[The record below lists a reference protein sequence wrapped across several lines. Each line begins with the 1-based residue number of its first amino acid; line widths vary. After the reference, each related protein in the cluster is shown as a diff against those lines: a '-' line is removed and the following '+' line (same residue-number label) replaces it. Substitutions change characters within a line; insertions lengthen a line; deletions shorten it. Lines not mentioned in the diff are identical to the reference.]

1 MRKLEREGRYWGD
14 LGMIREI
21 RTGSLIEQRVWD
33 DITGRELDWG
43 GVVAAR
49 AEEMV
54 EFTKHGVYEKVPIE
68 ECIAKT
74 GKKPLKVRWVD
85 INKGDD
91 VTPEYRS
98 RLVAKEIKIDKR
110 WDLFAATPPLEAKK
124 MLFSMA
130 VTEGIG
136 YVEGKRK
143 EGMKLDFIDVRRAY
157 FHADAI
163 REVYVEL
170 CDEDWEEGMCGRLV
184 KSMYG
189 TRDAAFNWETAY
201 SEFMEEGGFKRGR
214 ASPCVFHH
222 PERNIKGVI
231 HGDDF
236 TMLGYE
242 KDLDWFRKHME
253 ERFEIKLKASLGLEE
268 KDDKYVRI
276 LNRVVEW
283 DQEGITYEADQR
295 HAEIII
301 REMGL
306 SGSKKGLSVPCSREG
321 KDN

>member
-1 MRKLEREGRYWGD
+1 
-14 LGMIREI
+14 
-21 RTGSLIEQRVWD
+21 VF
-33 DITGRELDWG
+33 DWG

-54 EFTKHGVYEKVPIE
+54 EFRKHGVYEKVQIE
-68 ECIAKT
+68 EGIAKT

-98 RLVAKEIKIDKR
+98 ILVAKEIKIDKR

-130 VTEGIG
+130 VTEGIE

-143 EGMKLDFIDVRRAY
+143 EGMKFDFIDVRITY

-184 KSMYG
+184 KS
-189 TRDAAFNWETAY
+189 RD
-201 SEFMEEGGFKRGR
+201 
-214 ASPCVFHH
+214 
-222 PERNIKGVI
+222 KGCSVQL
-231 HGDDF
+231 GD
-236 TMLGYE
+236 GV
-242 KDLDWFRKHME
+242 
-253 ERFEIKLKASLGLEE
+253 S
-268 KDDKYVRI
+268 
-276 LNRVVEW
+276 
-283 DQEGITYEADQR
+283 
-295 HAEIII
+295 
-301 REMGL
+301 
-306 SGSKKGLSVPCSREG
+306 
-321 KDN
+321 

>member
-1 MRKLEREGRYWGD
+1 MDIGRTGEQQGRKWEDMEKRDMDRLNKESEHWGKLGEIRELKMGRYKQ
-14 LGMIREI
+14 R
-21 RTGSLIEQRVWD
+21 RVWD
-33 DITGRELDWG
+33 DITGRELDWS

-54 EFTKHGVYEKVPIE
+54 EFTKHGVYEKVPIS
-68 ECIAKT
+68 ECIQRT

-98 RLVAKEIKIDKR
+98 RLVAKEIKVDKR

-136 YVEGKRK
+136 YEKGNKSK
-143 EGMKLDFIDVRRAY
+143 GMKLDFIDVRRAY

-170 CDEDWEEGMCGRLV
+170 IDEDWEEGMCGRLV

-201 SEFMEEGGFKRGR
+201 SELME
-214 ASPCVFHH
+214 
-222 PERNIKGVI
+222 
-231 HGDDF
+231 
-236 TMLGYE
+236 
-242 KDLDWFRKHME
+242 
-253 ERFEIKLKASLGLEE
+253 
-268 KDDKYVRI
+268 
-276 LNRVVEW
+276 
-283 DQEGITYEADQR
+283 
-295 HAEIII
+295 
-301 REMGL
+301 
-306 SGSKKGLSVPCSREG
+306 VPFPY
-321 KDN
+321 